1 MSTIRDVARSAGV
14 SVSTASLAMNGDVRV
29 RPETRTRILEVAE
42 RLDYHPVK
50 AARSLSSG
58 RSYVLQLLNPGFQ
71 GEFSSGFFT
80 RYVRG
85 AHDAARERGYSL
97 ELAVPGGVD
106 EARSILKRLISG
118 RGADGVLLINPSE
131 DDALLADVLEASF
144 PHVLLGRSPVPG
156 VTTVDNDNF
165 QVAFDA
171 TEHLLAAG
179 RRRLVL
185 LNSASHH
192 TFAKD
197 RTAGYEAALAG
208 VAGAAGHVEYGLMSA
223 DDGRRVVDRLL
234 DEGCSFDG
242 VVAVGDSLAVGA
254 LKALADRGRRVP
266 GEISVIGMNNDG
278 VGEFTSP
285 SLSSV
290 DLSAFDLGY
299 ACGELLLA
307 SIAGTSTGGERRMVG
322 HSLVIRGSSL
332 PNGRANGQ
340 TVT

>member
-14 SVSTASLAMNGDVRV
+14 SVSTASLAMNGDARV
-29 RPETRTRILEVAE
+29 KPETRTRILDAAA
-42 RLDYHPVK
+42 RLDYHPVR

-58 RSYVLQLLNPGFQ
+58 RSYVLQLLHPGFR

-80 RYVRG
+80 RFVSG

-97 ELAVPGGVD
+97 ELAVPDDVD

-118 RGADGVLLINPSE
+118 RGADGVLMINPSE

-156 VTTVDNDNF
+156 VNTVDNDNF

-171 TEHLLAAG
+171 TAHLLAAG
-179 RRRLVL
+179 RRRIVL
-185 LNSASHH
+185 LNSAAHH

-197 RTAGYEAALAG
+197 RAAGYEAALAG

-223 DDGRRVVDRLL
+223 VDARGVVAGML
-234 DEGCSFDG
+234 DEGRAFDG

-254 LKALADRGRRVP
+254 LKALADRGLRVP
-266 GEISVIGMNNDG
+266 DEVSVIGMNNDEL
-278 VGEFTSP
+278 GEFTSP

-290 DLSAFDLGY
+290 DLSALDLGY

-307 SIAGTSTGGERRMVG
+307 SIAGTAMDGERRMVG
-322 HSLVIRGSSL
+322 HSLVVRDSSV
-332 PNGRANGQ
+332 PKGQ
-340 TVT
+340 TVA

>member
-1 MSTIRDVARSAGV
+1 MSTIRDVARNAGV
-14 SVSTASLAMNGDVRV
+14 SVSTASLAMNGDARV
-29 RPETRTRILEVAE
+29 KPETRSRILAAAE
-42 RLDYHPVK
+42 QLAYHPVR

-58 RSYVLQLLNPGFQ
+58 RSYVLQLLNPGFR

-80 RYVRG
+80 RFVTG

-97 ELAVPGGVD
+97 ELAVPAGVD
-106 EARSILKRLISG
+106 EARSILKRLITG

-156 VTTVDNDNF
+156 VSTVDNDNF
-165 QVAFDA
+165 RVAHDA
-171 TEHLLAAG
+171 TDHLSAAG

-185 LNSASHH
+185 LNSAAHH

-197 RTAGYEAALAG
+197 RAAGFDAAVAA
-208 VAGAAGHVEYGLMSA
+208 AGAIGHSEYELITA
-223 DDGRRVVDRLL
+223 DDGRRVVGRLL
-234 DEGCSFDG
+234 DEGCPIDG

-266 GEISVIGMNNDG
+266 DEVSVIGMNNDEM
-278 VGEFTSP
+278 GEFTSP

-307 SIAGTSTGGERRMVG
+307 TIAGEAAVGERRMVG
-322 HSLVIRGSSL
+322 HNLVIRGSSV
-332 PNGRANGQ
+332 PEGQ
-340 TVT
+340 TFA